1 MLMTPLRMKERH
13 EKLLKHMRQE
23 GQKEATAKEK
33 KEHKDDAEVAR
44 RKILSVMEVVEVKSE
59 KRNTYMSLAWTE
71 PGDNTS
77 LQQQVS
83 ASNTSRQS
91 DTHIHQ

>member
-1 MLMTPLRMKERH
+1 MTPLRMKEMH
-13 EKLLKHMRQE
+13 EKLLEHRDKKE
-23 GQKEATAKEK
+23 QKEAKAKGK

-59 KRNTYMSLAWTE
+59 KRNTYMNLAWTG
-71 PGDNTS
+71 PSDNTS

-83 ASNTSRQS
+83 PSNTSKQS

>member
-1 MLMTPLRMKERH
+1 MTPLRMKERH
-13 EKLLKHMRQE
+13 EKLLEHRDKKE
-23 GQKEATAKEK
+23 QKEAKAKEK

-59 KRNTYMSLAWTE
+59 KRNTYMNLAWTG
-71 PGDNTS
+71 PSDNTS

-83 ASNTSRQS
+83 PSNTSKQS